1 MEMAQLK
8 ITELESMLA
17 TRSMPAGKAS
27 EVKMAQDVA
36 AKRIKDLEASVES
49 KEAEIEKLKKYL
61 NKAKKIIEGFGPKPN
76 LAEETGEIHTL
87 KQQLGDKE
95 AYIQRLE
102 KKLEENRELKE
113 REEKLVTTAWYDLG
127 MQMLQKNSEQRLTYA
142 MPFLAQQRQALLSR
156 KEVTSPRSPH
166 LRS

>member
-8 ITELESMLA
+8 IVELESMLA
-17 TRSMPAGKAS
+17 TRSVPAGKAS
-27 EVKMAQDVA
+27 ELKMAQEVA
-36 AKRIKDLEASVES
+36 TQRIKELEADVES
-49 KEAEIEKLKKYL
+49 KVVEIEKLKKYL
-61 NKAKKIIEGFGPKPN
+61 NKAKKIIEGFGPKPS

-113 REEKLVTTAWYDLG
+113 REEKLVITAWYDLG
-127 MQMLQKNSEQRLTYA
+127 MKMFQKNSEQRLTSS